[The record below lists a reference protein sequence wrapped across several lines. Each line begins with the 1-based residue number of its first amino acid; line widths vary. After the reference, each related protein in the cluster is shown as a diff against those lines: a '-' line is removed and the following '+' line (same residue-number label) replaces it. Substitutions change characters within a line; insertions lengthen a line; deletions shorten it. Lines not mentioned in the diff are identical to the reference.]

1 VRLGCFGCAILVV
14 VGLIVVAVVAVAIF
28 LSTGVVGAPEVRSVP
43 FTKND
48 GYAAQQKLFE
58 ITRRQSG
65 ASKRKEPLVL
75 TEAEATAFLSRHMA
89 EDTHIPLSSTTVH
102 FEKGQILLQGQTS
115 VRKLLQ
121 APGFAQLLSYLPGD
135 RLDQPVWV
143 TVRGRIA
150 IQAGAGTT
158 PHAIV
163 SVTQFDLGRQPI
175 PSALLSS
182 ILGRFGPD
190 PLRWPVPS
198 IVTGVDI
205 EEGRA
210 LIQTR

>member
-1 VRLGCFGCAILVV
+1 LVLLVILVGV
-14 VGLIVVAVVAVAIF
+14 VGGLLF
-28 LSTGVVGAPEVRSVP
+28 LSTGVLSAPEVRSVP

-58 ITRRQSG
+58 VSRRQSG
-65 ASKRKEPLVL
+65 ASKRTDPLVL
-75 TEAEATAFLSRHMA
+75 TEAEATAFLSRHLA
-89 EDTHIPLSSTTVH
+89 EDAHISLSSPTVH

-121 APGFAQLLSYLPGD
+121 APGFAGLLSYLPGD

-150 IQAGAGTT
+150 IQTDAGTS

-163 SVTQFDLGRQPI
+163 TVTQFDLGRQPI
-175 PSALLSS
+175 PSALLVS
-182 ILGRFGPD
+182 IIGRFGTD